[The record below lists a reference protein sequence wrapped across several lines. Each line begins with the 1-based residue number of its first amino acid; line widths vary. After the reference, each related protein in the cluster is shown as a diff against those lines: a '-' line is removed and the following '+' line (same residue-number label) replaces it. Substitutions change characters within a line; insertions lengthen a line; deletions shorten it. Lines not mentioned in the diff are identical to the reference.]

1 MSLPPFSTLQRLVL
15 VTLAIVMLILSCG
28 EAKQLHRGTS
38 LGSAVGGDSPG
49 AIYSV
54 KMVIPVTGSAAIPG
68 WTFPGTAPVDNPAN
82 DYPFSRP
89 LIDINESPFQN
100 TQTPFYFTFPYPANN
115 FKVANSHLIID
126 TQRDG
131 SDTEGIFVDGVL
143 TGRPPATYVND
154 LSPQVTDAHWVGNP
168 GGNPVNSY
176 YMDYSLTHYKQNT
189 INTFDLDLAQ
199 LLTPSPHSILDV
211 LQDGD
216 LKVITGDDSP
226 IYQAYLVI
234 NGYTISKTSLSCAT
248 SPTAT
253 FENHYLHND
262 GNSIGQAF
270 FAGLVEDPYTSWSS
284 GLADAVE
291 YYFDTQLPNVDTNNI
306 AVTSATIT
314 MNVQRTVGPS
324 AIAING
330 VAVGE
335 VSFNTGNGTS
345 AIERW
350 ETGTSYVNYWNS
362 VLSAIPTDTT
372 PTAVTLDLAQL
383 IGPSVVRD
391 LLAQGKF
398 NVAVAGG
405 LKAVQASENTV
416 NRTFGS
422 PVSGPELN
430 LTGTYFTETCVVP
443 DDPNSPLQDG
453 PIGPPDPG
461 DTDPPEII
469 SAQATEITSTTA
481 VIHWLTDEGADTQ
494 VGYGIGAISQTS
506 TLDATPRIYHRVELT
521 GLQPYKF
528 YFYEIYTAD
537 QNGNPATSNTLVF
550 RTLR

>member
-1 MSLPPFSTLQRLVL
+1 MRLGFGFYICRLMTVVLLLPL
-15 VTLAIVMLILSCG
+15 LALSCG
-28 EAKQLHRGTS
+28 EALPLHRGNS
-38 LGSAVGGDSPG
+38 LGSAVGGESPG

-54 KMVIPVTGSAAIPG
+54 KMVIPVTGSASIPT
-68 WTFPGTAPVDNPAN
+68 WNFPGTTPVDNAAN

-89 LIDINESPFQN
+89 LIDINEAPFQD
-100 TQTPFYFTFPYPANN
+100 TQTPFYFSFSYPPNN
-115 FKVANSHLIID
+115 FKIANAHLVID
-126 TQRDG
+126 TARDG
-131 SDTEGIFVDGVL
+131 SDTEGIFVDSVL
-143 TGRPPATYVND
+143 TGRPPATFIND
-154 LSPQVTDAHWVGNP
+154 FSPRVLHAHWVGNP

-189 INTFDLDLAQ
+189 INTFDLDLEQ
-199 LLTPSPHSILDV
+199 LLTPSPLSILDI
-211 LQDGD
+211 LQDGF
-216 LKVITGDDSP
+216 LPVVTGDDSP

-234 NGYTISKTSLSCAT
+234 NGYTISKSSLSCAT

-270 FAGLVEDPYTSWSS
+270 FSGTVEDPFTSWSS
-284 GLADAVE
+284 GLADTVE
-291 YYFDTQLPNVDTNNI
+291 YYFDTQLPLVNTNNI
-306 AVTSATIT
+306 AVTTATMT
-314 MNVQRTVGPS
+314 LNVQRTAGAS

-335 VSFNTGNGTS
+335 AGFNTSNATS
-345 AIERW
+345 AVERW

-362 VLSAIPTDTT
+362 ILAPIPTDST
-372 PTAVTLDLAQL
+372 PTAVTIDLVQL
-383 IGPSVVRD
+383 LGASVVRD

-405 LKAVQASENTV
+405 LKRVEASNATV

-430 LTGTYFTETCVVP
+430 LQGTYFTETCVVP
-443 DDPNSPLQDG
+443 NDPDSPLQDG
-453 PIGPPDPG
+453 PVAPPDPG

-481 VIHWLTDEGADTQ
+481 VVHWLTNEGADTQ
-494 VGYGIGAISQTS
+494 IGYGIGSISQTS
-506 TLDATPRIYHRVELT
+506 TYDATPRIYHRVELT

-537 QNGNPATSNTLVF
+537 QNGNPTTSNMLVF